1 MSESVI
7 LNIII
12 IILMILWIKEW
23 LEKNELIEEI
33 NRLINN
39 KKE

>member
-1 MSESVI
+1 MQESVF
-7 LNIII
+7 LTIII
-12 IILMILWIKEW
+12 IILMILYIKEW
-23 LEKNELIEEI
+23 VEKNELIEEI

>member
-7 LNIII
+7 LTIII
-12 IILMILWIKEW
+12 IILMILYIKEW
-23 LEKNELIEEI
+23 VEKNELIEEI
-33 NRLINN
+33 NRLINS